1 MPDEISSGGNSGFL
15 KKLKCLFRGGR
26 LFQKPRLVFYR
37 ESWGGGMTGRHG
49 EITVSETSS
58 GDVIITRKEAGPGV
72 ASRESSVI
80 AAAGQNAACLT
91 RIQQIFNNRV
101 CRLLS
106 HSPRIPF
113 LILDKENHYYI
124 FRWDN
129 GREWSCDT
137 RHFLTP
143 GFGEAIREIHEEIAR
158 AEESGTPL

>member
-1 MPDEISSGGNSGFL
+1 MTEETSSGQSSRFF
-15 KKLKCLFRGGR
+15 KKLKCIFRSGR
-26 LFQKPRLVFYR
+26 IFKKPRLVFYR

-58 GDVIITRKEAGPGV
+58 GAVIITRKEAGPGV

-80 AAAGQNAACLT
+80 AAAGQNPACLS
-91 RIQQIFNNRV
+91 RIQQIFADRV
-101 CRLLS
+101 CRLLRY
-106 HSPRIPF
+106 SPRIPF
-113 LILDKENHYYI
+113 LILDKENRYYA

-143 GFGEAIREIHEEIAR
+143 GFMEAMREINEEIAR